1 MTEAH
6 GAMQD
11 PSAPA
16 RPSTL
21 LDPGIRRVMEAAGVA
36 VAALDPEGHVLA
48 ATSPFADRWG
58 RPIDELVGMHLVGF
72 WPEGRRME
80 LTATL
85 VRLVEG
91 ATEIEQI
98 DLPDRTAAGSPGTA
112 RVTFGR
118 LADRWGRTSGMLCT
132 INEHTP
138 TDADDTEASD
148 RPERRQHLAAVELV
162 PPAPLVAVER
172 EAGPEPLLAAALRRS
187 ARVGL
192 PLALLRCEVTGMDEA
207 VARLSGDG
215 DRHLESCW
223 DHLFERLRA
232 TDTVMRT
239 ADDTFLVIAQDLGDE
254 QDAAGVAYR
263 LLAAAVEPFSVE
275 GAEVPLSMT
284 IGVVVADADSSP
296 ARMIEVAAAA
306 LAEAR
311 SDGTGGFRL
320 VDLRNGLA
328 A

>member
-6 GAMQD
+6 GAMHD

-21 LDPGIRRVMEAAGVA
+21 LDPGIRRVMEAAGIA

-48 ATSPFADRWG
+48 ATSAFAARWR

-72 WPEGRRME
+72 WPEGCRME

-98 DLPDRTAAGSPGTA
+98 GLPGGSAEGRADSA
-112 RVTFGR
+112 RVTIGR

-132 INEHTP
+132 IDEHTP
-138 TDADDTEASD
+138 TSAGADEQPE

-162 PPAPLVAVER
+162 PPTPLVPVER
-172 EAGPEPLLAAALRRS
+172 DAGPEPLLAAALRRS
-187 ARVGL
+187 GRVGL
-192 PLALLRCEVTGMDEA
+192 PLALLRCEVSGMDEA
-207 VARLSGDG
+207 VAQLGPDAP
-215 DRHLESCW
+215 RHLESCW

-263 LLAAAVEPFSVE
+263 LLAAAVEPF
-275 GAEVPLSMT
+275 EVAGTAVQLSMT
-284 IGVVVADADSSP
+284 IGVVVADAGSSP
-296 ARMIEVAAAA
+296 ARMIEVAGTA

-311 SDGTGGFRL
+311 ADGTGGFRL